1 MGGRWSE
8 DKRRAVLD
16 RAIEN
21 VVTGLVTVNPQPS
34 EGERDFDNFSPSFV
48 IAWHADEAINL
59 YAKVVEGYKSGGF
72 TARATSPQRFSEGF
86 DDETLVSWELGLK
99 SDWLER
105 RLRLN
110 AALFRSEYEDIQVNV
125 QSDPNNVTLSDVL
138 NAGSATIDG
147 LEIDLSGFLGDSLRY
162 DIRYAWLDAGFDRIT
177 AADGANVADRY
188 RFIGAPRHFATLG
201 LEYTLAN
208 TALGQVR
215 VASQY
220 LWQDDSFSSS
230 TIDAGMYVIQAHG
243 LWNARLT
250 LSSPLPR
257 GEVQVAIWGKNLTDE
272 EYYTAHFNGGA
283 GFPVASAVLG
293 EPRSLGVDFSYAY

>member
-21 VVTGLVTVNPQPS
+21 VVTGLVTLNPQPS

-48 IAWHADEAINL
+48 VAWHADEAINL

-72 TARATSPQRFSEGF
+72 NARATSPQRFSEGF

-125 QSDPNNVTLSDVL
+125 QSDPNNVTLSL
-138 NAGSATIDG
+138 MQ
-147 LEIDLSGFLGDSLRY
+147 EC
-162 DIRYAWLDAGFDRIT
+162 
-177 AADGANVADRY
+177 
-188 RFIGAPRHFATLG
+188 
-201 LEYTLAN
+201 
-208 TALGQVR
+208 
-215 VASQY
+215 
-220 LWQDDSFSSS
+220 
-230 TIDAGMYVIQAHG
+230 M
-243 LWNARLT
+243 
-250 LSSPLPR
+250 
-257 GEVQVAIWGKNLTDE
+257 
-272 EYYTAHFNGGA
+272 
-283 GFPVASAVLG
+283 
-293 EPRSLGVDFSYAY
+293 